1 MVFYPVFDH
10 SMTDEQQEK
19 GIGLALLSSLFHFS
33 DQFVHGFLDFLCS
46 SWTDNFDFIVN
57 W

>member
-1 MVFYPVFDH
+1 MVFYPIFDH

-33 DQFVHGFLDFLCS
+33 DQFVHGFLDFFCS